1 MAKRERIDLM
11 VVRLNHGNWPDT
23 AVEVEVKGKMEHAQ
37 EISEAC
43 TALSA
48 MGFQVV
54 KTFGRQKYVDN
65 G

>member
-11 VVRLNHGNWPDT
+11 VVRLNHGDWPDS

-48 MGFQVV
+48 MGFVVV

-65 G
+65 V